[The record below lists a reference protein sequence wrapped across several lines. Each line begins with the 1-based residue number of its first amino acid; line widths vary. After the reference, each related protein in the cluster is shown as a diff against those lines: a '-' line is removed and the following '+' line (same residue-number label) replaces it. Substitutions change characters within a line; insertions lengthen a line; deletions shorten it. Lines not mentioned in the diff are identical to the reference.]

1 VSVDEGVPQTVDK
14 VAKLIVGSA
23 IELLLRGSKQ

>member
-1 VSVDEGVPQTVDK
+1 VSVDAGVAHTVDK
-14 VAKLIVGSA
+14 VAHLIVGSA